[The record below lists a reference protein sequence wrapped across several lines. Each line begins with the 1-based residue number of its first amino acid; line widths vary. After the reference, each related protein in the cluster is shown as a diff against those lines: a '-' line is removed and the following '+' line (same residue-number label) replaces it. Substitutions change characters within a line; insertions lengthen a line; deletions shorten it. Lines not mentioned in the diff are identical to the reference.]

1 MHISSNFDSG
11 NIAVLEATDPQNI
24 RLDIKKDNQSDF
36 YQWFHFRVSNVRDT
50 ALHMRIE
57 NAAGAAYAGGWN
69 GYQACFSYDRENWM
83 RTETDYK
90 DGVLHIHHTPEADT
104 VYFAY
109 FAPYSMEYHHD
120 LIAQVA
126 TSPLAQVHVLGHTLD
141 GQDMDLVEI
150 SDGGDARLNLWL
162 TARQHPGET
171 MAEWWMEGFLERL
184 LDENDPVSRSLL
196 SKARFFAIPN
206 MNPDGSRRG
215 HLRTNAAGANLNREW
230 DKASMAHSPE
240 VKLVLNEMD
249 KRGVDFHFDIHGD
262 EDLPYNFIAG
272 FEGIPNITDHQ
283 LNLLERFKATYA
295 TISPDFQVEE
305 GYPPS
310 KPGEADLSMCTNQ
323 VANRF
328 GCLAMTLEMPFKDNA
343 NLPDETAGWS
353 PERSHNLGRAALDVI
368 HALID
373 DLRP

>member
-1 MHISSNFDSG
+1 
-11 NIAVLEATDPQNI
+11 
-24 RLDIKKDNQSDF
+24 
-36 YQWFHFRVSNVRDT
+36 
-50 ALHMRIE
+50 
-57 NAAGAAYAGGWN
+57 
-69 GYQACFSYDRENWM
+69 
-83 RTETDYK
+83 
-90 DGVLHIHHTPEADT
+90 
-104 VYFAY
+104 
-109 FAPYSMEYHHD
+109 
-120 LIAQVA
+120 
-126 TSPLAQVHVLGHTLD
+126 
-141 GQDMDLVEI
+141 
-150 SDGGDARLNLWL
+150 DARLNLWL

-283 LNLLERFKATYA
+283 LSLLERFKATYA